1 MSELIEQ
8 NRDQVDDSMLED
20 VDRFVED
27 FKRNHG
33 FELRIRKPAKV
44 ALVKM
49 AAEENRSVFAFAR
62 RNLPTSST
70 DYPLFPSE
78 REKNHLSLKEKLLT
92 IQIRSSPNGWS
103 IVSGKNRRAVSNPNP
118 EAVRATFES
127 VAPRYD
133 LANHFLSGGIDFYWR
148 RQLVKMANQNS
159 PARMMY
165 LIWQRVAVMFCL
177 HCEMVCLLILALREL
192 IFVNLCFRKPEASVR
207 RKDLRKIQTNFIWG
221 DCLSLDFPDNSF
233 DLITISFGLRN
244 LEDRKKGL
252 KEMNRV
258 LKPGG
263 RLIVLEFS
271 QPFFWFRPF
280 YYFYLRLI
288 LPWMARLV
296 TGDRDAYLYLGSS
309 ISAFPDRFGLV
320 KEFENAGFERISFS
334 SLTFAIVALHLGY
347 KKK

>member
-1 MSELIEQ
+1 MS
-8 NRDQVDDSMLED
+8 
-20 VDRFVED
+20 
-27 FKRNHG
+27 
-33 FELRIRKPAKV
+33 KP
-44 ALVKM
+44 
-49 AAEENRSVFAFAR
+49 
-62 RNLPTSST
+62 
-70 DYPLFPSE
+70 D
-78 REKNHLSLKEKLLT
+78 
-92 IQIRSSPNGWS
+92 
-103 IVSGKNRRAVSNPNP
+103 P

-148 RQLVKMANQNS
+148 KKLVKLAAEHTCDDVLDLATGS
-159 PARMMY
+159 GDV
-165 LIWQRVAVMFCL
+165 LF
-177 HCEMVCLLILALREL
+177 ALRDGLSHKTAITGVDFCEPML
-192 IFVNLCFRKPEASVR
+192 EEARNKRDARGLNEDSN
-207 RKDLRKIQTNFIWG
+207 KFIWG

-244 LEDRKKGL
+244 LADREKGL

-320 KEFENAGFERISFS
+320 KEFENAGFEKIRFT

-347 KKK
+347 KKS

>member
-1 MSELIEQ
+1 MS
-8 NRDQVDDSMLED
+8 
-20 VDRFVED
+20 
-27 FKRNHG
+27 
-33 FELRIRKPAKV
+33 KP
-44 ALVKM
+44 
-49 AAEENRSVFAFAR
+49 
-62 RNLPTSST
+62 
-70 DYPLFPSE
+70 D
-78 REKNHLSLKEKLLT
+78 
-92 IQIRSSPNGWS
+92 
-103 IVSGKNRRAVSNPNP
+103 P

-148 RQLVKMANQNS
+148 KKLVKLAAEQTCDDVLDLATGS
-159 PARMMY
+159 GDV
-165 LIWQRVAVMFCL
+165 LF
-177 HCEMVCLLILALREL
+177 ALRDGLPHETAITGVDFCEPML
-192 IFVNLCFRKPEASVR
+192 EEARNKREVKGLDEDSN
-207 RKDLRKIQTNFIWG
+207 KFLWG

-244 LEDRKKGL
+244 LADREKGL

-320 KEFENAGFERISFS
+320 KEFENAGFEKIRFT

-347 KKK
+347 KKS

>member
-1 MSELIEQ
+1 MS
-8 NRDQVDDSMLED
+8 
-20 VDRFVED
+20 
-27 FKRNHG
+27 
-33 FELRIRKPAKV
+33 KP
-44 ALVKM
+44 
-49 AAEENRSVFAFAR
+49 
-62 RNLPTSST
+62 
-70 DYPLFPSE
+70 D
-78 REKNHLSLKEKLLT
+78 
-92 IQIRSSPNGWS
+92 
-103 IVSGKNRRAVSNPNP
+103 P

-148 RQLVKMANQNS
+148 KKLVKLAAEQTCDHVLDLATGS
-159 PARMMY
+159 GDV
-165 LIWQRVAVMFCL
+165 LF
-177 HCEMVCLLILALREL
+177 ALRDGLPHETAITGVDFCEPML
-192 IFVNLCFRKPEASVR
+192 EEARNKREVKGLDEDSN
-207 RKDLRKIQTNFIWG
+207 KFLWG

-244 LEDRKKGL
+244 LADREKGL

-271 QPFFWFRPF
+271 QPFLWFRPF

-320 KEFENAGFERISFS
+320 KEFENAGFEKIRYT

-347 KKK
+347 KKS

>member
-1 MSELIEQ
+1 MS
-8 NRDQVDDSMLED
+8 
-20 VDRFVED
+20 
-27 FKRNHG
+27 
-33 FELRIRKPAKV
+33 KP
-44 ALVKM
+44 
-49 AAEENRSVFAFAR
+49 
-62 RNLPTSST
+62 
-70 DYPLFPSE
+70 D
-78 REKNHLSLKEKLLT
+78 
-92 IQIRSSPNGWS
+92 
-103 IVSGKNRRAVSNPNP
+103 P

-148 RQLVKMANQNS
+148 KKLVKLASEQTCDHVLDLATGS
-159 PARMMY
+159 GDV
-165 LIWQRVAVMFCL
+165 LF
-177 HCEMVCLLILALREL
+177 ALRDGLPHETAITGVDFCEPML
-192 IFVNLCFRKPEASVR
+192 EEARNKREVKGLDEDSN
-207 RKDLRKIQTNFIWG
+207 KFLWG

-244 LEDRKKGL
+244 LADREKGL

-271 QPFFWFRPF
+271 QPFFWFRPL

-320 KEFENAGFERISFS
+320 REFENAGFEKIRFT

-347 KKK
+347 KKS